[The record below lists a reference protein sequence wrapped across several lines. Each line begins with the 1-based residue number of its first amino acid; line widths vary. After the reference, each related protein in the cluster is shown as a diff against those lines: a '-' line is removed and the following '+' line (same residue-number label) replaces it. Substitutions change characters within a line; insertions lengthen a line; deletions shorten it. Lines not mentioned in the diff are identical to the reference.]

1 MSGRNVSAAIVFLPV
16 SPQQQKERKMSIATE
31 AAIAGKNGLAHVREQ
46 TEAMTDLQKNL
57 LATCEEIGEEWASRL
72 QYEAGLWSELMGK
85 LAAARSAPDFVGAYS
100 DCLSRR
106 LRMVGDDSQR
116 VVEHY
121 QRMTQHVAD
130 ALSDG
135 LQPWQAATAWM
146 TKAYAPQRKR
156 QDVST
161 TRGRKRK
168 AS

>member
-31 AAIAGKNGLAHVREQ
+31 AAIAGKNVLAHVREQ
-46 TEAMTDLQKNL
+46 TEATTDLQKNL
-57 LATCEEIGEEWASRL
+57 LVTCEEIGEEWASRL

-85 LAAARSAPDFVGAYS
+85 LAAAHSAPDFVGAYS

-116 VVEHY
+116 LVEHY
-121 QRMTQHVAD
+121 QRVTQHVAD

-146 TKAYAPQRKR
+146 TKTYPPPRKSDPPAAR
-156 QDVST
+156 
-161 TRGRKRK
+161 RRKRK
-168 AS
+168 AA

>member
-1 MSGRNVSAAIVFLPV
+1 
-16 SPQQQKERKMSIATE
+16 MSIATE

-57 LATCEEIGEEWASRL
+57 LVTCEEIGEEWASRL

-116 VVEHY
+116 LGEHY

-146 TKAYAPQRKR
+146 TKTYSPPGKSDLPA
-156 QDVST
+156 
-161 TRGRKRK
+161 TRRRKRK
-168 AS
+168 AA